1 MRISDKT
8 VLVTGA
14 GGFIGSHLLESLV
27 NQGSRVKALIHYN
40 SMNNW
45 GHLENTDTIKQGKI
59 EVIAGDILDFN
70 FIKKIIKD
78 VDVVFHLAALI
89 SIPYSYRAP
98 LLFYKVNVEGTINV
112 LQPCL
117 ENDIEK
123 VVVTSA
129 SEVYGTAQ
137 YTPINENHPLQAQ
150 SPYSASKIGAE
161 KITQSYVLPFSLP
174 ASILRPF
181 NAYGPR
187 QSARAIIPT
196 IIITQALTSDTLN
209 LGILTPVRDMNYVKD
224 SINGFVKL
232 AESEQ
237 SIGEVVNIGSSIGV
251 TIEDIVLE
259 IQKQLNKNL
268 NILHD
273 NNRDRPEKS
282 EVTELICDN
291 KKAKEMLNWKSQYSL
306 SDGIKNTIEH
316 IRENQNLYKN
326 NLYTI

>member
-14 GGFIGSHLLESLV
+14 GGFIGSHLVESLV

-45 GHLENTDTIKQGKI
+45 GHLENTEIVKQSKI

-89 SIPYSYRAP
+89 SIPYSYSAP

-112 LQPCL
+112 LQSCL
-117 ENDIEK
+117 ENDVEK
-123 VVVTSA
+123 VVVTST

-150 SPYSASKIGAE
+150 SPYSASKISAE
-161 KITQSYVLPFSLP
+161 KITQSYVLSFSLP

-181 NAYGPR
+181 NTYGPR

-196 IIITQALTSDTLN
+196 IITQALTSDTLN
-209 LGILTPVRDMNYVKD
+209 LGILTPVRDMNYVED

-237 SIGEVVNIGSSIGV
+237 LIGDVVNIGSGVGV

-268 NILHD
+268 NIQHD

-282 EVTELICDN
+282 EVMELICDN

-306 SDGIKNTIEH
+306 SDGIKNTIEY
-316 IRENQNLYKN
+316 IKENQNLYKN
-326 NLYTI
+326 DQYTI

>member
-45 GHLENTDTIKQGKI
+45 GHLENT
-59 EVIAGDILDFN
+59 E
-70 FIKKIIKD
+70 
-78 VDVVFHLAALI
+78 
-89 SIPYSYRAP
+89 
-98 LLFYKVNVEGTINV
+98 
-112 LQPCL
+112 
-117 ENDIEK
+117 
-123 VVVTSA
+123 
-129 SEVYGTAQ
+129 
-137 YTPINENHPLQAQ
+137 
-150 SPYSASKIGAE
+150 
-161 KITQSYVLPFSLP
+161 
-174 ASILRPF
+174 
-181 NAYGPR
+181 
-187 QSARAIIPT
+187 
-196 IIITQALTSDTLN
+196 
-209 LGILTPVRDMNYVKD
+209 
-224 SINGFVKL
+224 
-232 AESEQ
+232 
-237 SIGEVVNIGSSIGV
+237 GEVVNIGSSVGV

-306 SDGIKNTIEH
+306 SDGIKNTIEY